1 MAATTVLHA
10 AITTH
15 FNFAELDVKTS
26 ECSELLEDCAAIGLD
41 LTELMGPL
49 EALAAADEGEPTAK
63 RPRAS
68 PGATSEPSTAVLDV
82 SGLADPAAAQLVLTI
97 AGRYCALLNR
107 PQLALSH
114 FRAALAN
121 RPPLADA
128 QLGMTQALL
137 TLGRREEAAQ
147 LTLAYWRAAPCTL
160 TTPSQQQQQ
169 QHQQHYQ
176 LDDEPQQDTSKAHL
190 QMAFLLSALSEGLQQ
205 PPHDALLLL
214 RKTMPLLSTPAVTA
228 VESLAACWLPSQ
240 VPANLRGGGE
250 HMLLA
255 EPFVQAALA
264 SSRTFGTVDLE
275 PLVCAARRQLLF
287 ILLNQPDPAVGG
299 GGGANHPS
307 PPRHRGPPTT
317 ANGHHQSPLVAN
329 GHQHT
334 NGYGPSSIHSRASP
348 PSAGA
353 TSSSASPPPASG
365 ISVQVHAGAAPGGL
379 SDGGG
384 ARHLRMEAAATL
396 ACWCHFADFCMEE
409 TPEEAHAV
417 ACACG
422 AIEAQLLHHISIA
435 EWPVSHYTY
444 LAAVGMYQDLAELQ
458 AVEMWLREP
467 DLAAEVGR
475 RLKSAGLPR
484 VWAMLEA
491 HVIMPRVRQRRATRS
506 ADSKLAKGPAT

>member
-169 QHQQHYQ
+169 QHQQQHYQ

-214 RKTMPLLSTPAVTA
+214 RKTMPLLSV
-228 VESLAACWLPSQ
+228 
-240 VPANLRGGGE
+240 
-250 HMLLA
+250 LA
-255 EPFVQAALA
+255 EEL
-264 SSRTFGTVDLE
+264 
-275 PLVCAARRQLLF
+275 
-287 ILLNQPDPAVGG
+287 
-299 GGGANHPS
+299 
-307 PPRHRGPPTT
+307 PT
-317 ANGHHQSPLVAN
+317 
-329 GHQHT
+329 
-334 NGYGPSSIHSRASP
+334 
-348 PSAGA
+348 
-353 TSSSASPPPASG
+353 
-365 ISVQVHAGAAPGGL
+365 
-379 SDGGG
+379 
-384 ARHLRMEAAATL
+384 LRVT
-396 ACWCHFADFCMEE
+396 
-409 TPEEAHAV
+409 
-417 ACACG
+417 
-422 AIEAQLLHHISIA
+422 
-435 EWPVSHYTY
+435 
-444 LAAVGMYQDLAELQ
+444 
-458 AVEMWLREP
+458 
-467 DLAAEVGR
+467 
-475 RLKSAGLPR
+475 
-484 VWAMLEA
+484 
-491 HVIMPRVRQRRATRS
+491 
-506 ADSKLAKGPAT
+506 